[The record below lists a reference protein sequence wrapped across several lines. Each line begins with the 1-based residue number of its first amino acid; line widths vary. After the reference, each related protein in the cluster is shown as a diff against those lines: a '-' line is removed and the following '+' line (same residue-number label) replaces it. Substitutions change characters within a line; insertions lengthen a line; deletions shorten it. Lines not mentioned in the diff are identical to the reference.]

1 MRYLGNSG
9 SGTNAY
15 VNEQLKALLDDVVG
29 ADNMKAGIKMDI
41 LRDKDTRRV
50 SWPSLTIR

>member
-1 MRYLGNSG
+1 MRYLGDSG

-15 VNEQLKALLDDVVG
+15 VNERLKALLDDVVG
-29 ADNMKAGIKMDI
+29 VDNMKESVKMDI
-41 LRDKDTRRV
+41 LRDRDTRQV